1 MESTIRKIDRGARNC
16 FNTEMNPNY
25 ENMKFRRCGRSGL
38 QLPEISLGGWHNF
51 TDLERARELTCTAFE
66 AGVTYFDFA
75 NNYGPP
81 GGLAE
86 VQFGNILN
94 SDLAAHRDEIIL
106 ATKAGY
112 FMWDGPYGN
121 GGSRKYLLSSLD
133 QSLNRLGVDYVDIFY
148 HHRPDPETPLE
159 ESLGALVT
167 AVQSGKALYA
177 GVSNYPADLVKQAAK
192 WMESVGVPL
201 LVNQSPYNMINREVE
216 SGVLRQIEKRGMGLA
231 AYSPLAQ
238 GILSDRYLNGIPR
251 DSRAGS
257 ESPFLQACQINA
269 HLVDQLRALSA
280 LAESRGQ
287 SLAQLALQWCLRD
300 PRVATVIIGASR
312 IGQIEDCLQAVSAPA
327 IEDEMLE
334 KIDQILGVRIS
345 APTGGDEDDDE

>member
-1 MESTIRKIDRGARNC
+1 
-16 FNTEMNPNY
+16 MNPNY
-25 ENMKFRRCGRSGL
+25 DAMKFRRCGNSGL
-38 QLPEISLGGWHNF
+38 KLPEISLGGWHNF
-51 TDLERARELTCTAFE
+51 NDLERARELTCAAFE

-81 GGLAE
+81 AGLAE

-94 SDLAAHRDEIIL
+94 SDLAAHRDEIVL

-112 FMWDGPYGN
+112 MMWDGPYGN

-177 GVSNYPADLVKQAAK
+177 GISNYPADLVKQAAK
-192 WMESVGVPL
+192 WMESAGVPL
-201 LVNQSPYNMINREVE
+201 LLNQSPYNMLNREVE
-216 SGVLRQIEKRGMGLA
+216 DAVLHQLNKRGMGMA

-238 GILSDRYLNGIPR
+238 GILSNRYLQGIPQG
-251 DSRAGS
+251 SRAAS
-257 ESPFLQACQINA
+257 DSPFLQARQLNA
-269 HLVDQLRALSA
+269 HRVDQIRSLHEV
-280 LAESRGQ
+280 AEGRGQ
-287 SLAQLALQWCLRD
+287 SLAQLALQWCLKD
-300 PRVATVIIGASR
+300 QRVTTVIIGASR
-312 IGQIEDCLQAVSAPA
+312 IEQVEDCLRAVAAPA
-327 IEDEMLE
+327 LE
-334 KIDQILGVRIS
+334 KLELDQIDQILGLSIS
-345 APTGGDEDDDE
+345 TPTKEEGGVDE

>member
-1 MESTIRKIDRGARNC
+1 
-16 FNTEMNPNY
+16 MNPNY
-25 ENMKFRRCGRSGL
+25 EQMKFRRCGRSGL
-38 QLPEISLGGWHNF
+38 KLPEISLGGWHNF
-51 TDLERARELTCTAFE
+51 HDLERARELTCTAFS

-112 FMWDGPYGN
+112 PMWDGPYGN

-167 AVQSGKALYA
+167 AVESGKALYA
-177 GVSNYPADLVKQAAK
+177 GISNYPAGLVKQASK
-192 WMESVGVPL
+192 WMESAGVPL
-201 LVNQSPYNMINREVE
+201 LLNQSAYNMINREVE
-216 SGVLRQIEKRGMGLA
+216 PGVLRQLEKRGLGLA

-238 GILSDRYLNGIPR
+238 GLLSDRYLHGIPR
-251 DSRAGS
+251 DSRAGGDS
-257 ESPFLQACQINA
+257 RFLQARQINA
-269 HLVDQLRALSA
+269 HLVDQIRALTG

-287 SLAQLALQWCLRD
+287 SLAQMALQWCLRD
-300 PRVATVIIGASR
+300 PRVTTVIIGASR
-312 IGQIEDCLQAVSAPA
+312 AEQVEDCLKAISAP
-327 IEDEMLE
+327 DLE
-334 KIDQILGVRIS
+334 KDVLDQIDQILGVRMSIPDD
-345 APTGGDEDDDE
+345 AMEDEDDE